1 MAAKRAGYV
10 PAEEVVVQPKDTKVA
25 WGVTSTAGYLVTA
38 LAPILSVL
46 FAEWFSIPK
55 EEAVVIA
62 GQVLGVLA
70 FAITQIGRYLQAKEL
85 AKPAPVIVA
94 PAVQGGDPVVAAVP
108 LAHVPPMQGPGPDR
122 ADLDKVEAELDR
134 IQRDAP

>member
-55 EEAVVIA
+55 EEA
-62 GQVLGVLA
+62 
-70 FAITQIGRYLQAKEL
+70 L